1 MSIKHAH
8 HHLTKEITMASYNQG
23 KEQNHNGGAGKYT
36 ANGFVPSRTSNSD
49 NTSDNSGCFGMVI
62 LFILGASTLV
72 YGIISVVV

>member
-1 MSIKHAH
+1 MP
-8 HHLTKEITMASYNQG
+8 SYNQS

-36 ANGFVPSRTSNSD
+36 SNGFIPSRTSNND

-62 LFILGASTLV
+62 MFVLSASALA